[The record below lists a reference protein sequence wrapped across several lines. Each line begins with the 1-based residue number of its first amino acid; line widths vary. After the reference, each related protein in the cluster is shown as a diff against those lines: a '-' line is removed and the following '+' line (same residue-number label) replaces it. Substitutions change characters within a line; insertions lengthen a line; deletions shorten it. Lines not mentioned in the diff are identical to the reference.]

1 MTGCGNA
8 GAGGGTGAAGGCTGA
23 GAAGCCGAMKSGRAG
38 IVGSGGGAGKA
49 GAGGTG
55 STGGAGADMGCAAAG
70 SGSSIFGTRSF
81 TEQLGQVPFLPDA
94 VSGTRIRAAHS
105 GQLNSMAIFVETLNS
120 RINWSDDRA
129 QCCVVRDNAIDRR
142 FIEVQETPDRQQA
155 VAFQTKPN
163 LPNSVR
169 LQGKTRVETH
179 FQALLDSGSE
189 AEVRE
194 PLRSVP
200 ALKLV
205 SSSVAD

>member
-1 MTGCGNA
+1 
-8 GAGGGTGAAGGCTGA
+8 
-23 GAAGCCGAMKSGRAG
+23 
-38 IVGSGGGAGKA
+38 
-49 GAGGTG
+49 
-55 STGGAGADMGCAAAG
+55 
-70 SGSSIFGTRSF
+70 
-81 TEQLGQVPFLPDA
+81 
-94 VSGTRIRAAHS
+94 
-105 GQLNSMAIFVETLNS
+105 MAIFVETLNS